1 MKQSNNQTIKQ
12 SNFNNQILTETTIQ
26 METKIIQLST
36 VNSQQSKKLEQNEKI
51 NANLPRHNK
60 KNITKCTTI
69 SLQSPIQTTV
79 QVETGNKLE
88 QKKSLLRALNNSLTK
103 LDIEKRFKQH

>member
-36 VNSQQSKKLEQNEKI
+36 VNSQ
-51 NANLPRHNK
+51 
-60 KNITKCTTI
+60 
-69 SLQSPIQTTV
+69 
-79 QVETGNKLE
+79 
-88 QKKSLLRALNNSLTK
+88 KS
-103 LDIEKRFKQH
+103 